1 MRLDFCPNCFERT
14 TNGVCPNCDYNIAAL
29 EYSHIELKPGTVLA
43 GKYMIGRVLGIG
55 GFGITYMG
63 YDREKGKRYA
73 IKEYMPKDVALRQ
86 SNNRVEPNS
95 PTNKDI
101 YTKGLDMFLNETNVL
116 ITLSGS
122 PGIVEAENFIA
133 ENNTGYLVMEYLD
146 GISSKRLLANR
157 GTLDSDF
164 ALEIL
169 LSVSRALRAVHSKGL
184 LHRDISPENIMV
196 LKNGDIKLIDFG
208 AARFFVGERSKSL
221 ELVLKH
227 GYAPPE
233 QYSAS
238 GNQGEWTDIYALAA
252 SFYKL
257 VTGNTLPDALSRA
270 NHDSVQRLDK
280 INPQIKPY
288 IGKAIQKALT
298 LNYRDRYQHVDQ
310 FIRDLKWQVNDDIAA
325 VQNTPV
331 NVAQTSGQQAK
342 QKSKKKPGFWSSLFG
357 FSSVD
362 NQSANTD
369 TTTSQMMTQQL
380 VRDEVYHP
388 EPSMSYV
395 APTPQP
401 VAAEPT
407 ASVRIVHGAIDLGS
421 WELPPDREVYMGR
434 DSAECYIA
442 VRDSSVSRRH
452 AIIKYNSAQRTFSV
466 MDISTNGLFFT
477 NGTRFETQRT
487 YNLGAG
493 DAVIISTPEYIM
505 EMELK

>member
-14 TNGVCPNCDYNIAAL
+14 TSEICPNCDYNIGAL

-43 GKYMIGRVLGIG
+43 GKYLIGRVLGIG

-86 SNNRVEPNS
+86 SNNSVEPNS

-146 GISSKRLLANR
+146 GISSKRLLVNR
-157 GTLDSDF
+157 GTLDSEF

-233 QYSAS
+233 QYSAK

-280 INPQIKPY
+280 TNPQIKPY
-288 IGKAIQKALT
+288 IGKAIQKALA
-298 LNYRDRYQHVDQ
+298 LNYRERYQNIDQ
-310 FIRDLKWQVNDDIAA
+310 FIRDLKWQVNDDIAQ
-325 VQNTPV
+325 VQNAPV
-331 NVAQTSGQQAK
+331 NVSQTPASQSK
-342 QKSKKKPGFWSSLFG
+342 QKPKKKAGFWSSLFG
-357 FSSVD
+357 FSGPESQ
-362 NQSANTD
+362 NTNTD
-369 TTTSQMMTQQL
+369 TTTSQMMTQQI
-380 VRDEVYHP
+380 VRDEAHP
-388 EPSMSYV
+388 PQPIPSYV
-395 APTPQP
+395 TPTPRA
-401 VAAEPT
+401 VPT
-407 ASVRIVHGAIDLGS
+407 APKPSVRVVHGAVDLGS
-421 WELPPDREVYMGR
+421 WELPHDQGVFMGR
-434 DSAECYIA
+434 DSAECYVAI
-442 VRDSSVSRRH
+442 RDSSISRKH
-452 AIIKYNSAQRTFSV
+452 AIIRYNSSQRTFSV
-466 MDISTNGLFFT
+466 TDISTNGLFFT
-477 NGTRFETQRT
+477 NGTRFEPQRT
-487 YNLGAG
+487 YTLGAG